1 MLRGSRPGERRGG
14 RKRDTPNRRTILTER
29 ILTIGSDHPT
39 VSWRG
44 FLLKL
49 VKDRKLPAD
58 TRMAVAPKCF
68 PAKRTQSGVPRRS
81 RVSAGLRSTTA
92 QGTAAKVGSAA
103 VMEAVVPSSQDW
115 NPQALEA
122 LLGIVQDAA
131 ADPKARR
138 KAALKIAEFLLPKS
152 SKKVK
157 ALPDKYGFAITPKLA
172 SEYRNIELEVRSLE
186 REPTRKIPAVAQ
198 NILKLT
204 AHSDAIRG
212 RLQCPCP
219 TKYGPKEATQDY
231 QRLSQFTRAHDNKIA
246 LSEVRDAEEAHL
258 KARYDTFAQGPE
270 QTARRRRQA
279 LQDAERQFKNDP
291 LNRKFSRKDR
301 NDLVLLRWL
310 YPEPRSDFSKR
321 DQNEHDDPEEFE
333 MVHGYHPFN
342 RELPASDGNFY
353 PWDSKLR
360 PASASAA
367 DDRLVNAADGSPIS
381 PVTPGN
387 ALATDPKRAGQT
399 TEVR

>member
-68 PAKRTQSGVPRRS
+68 PAKRTQSGATRRL

-172 SEYRNIELEVRSLE
+172 SEYRDIQREVRSLE
-186 REPTRKIPAVAQ
+186 R
-198 NILKLT
+198 
-204 AHSDAIRG
+204 
-212 RLQCPCP
+212 
-219 TKYGPKEATQDY
+219 
-231 QRLSQFTRAHDNKIA
+231 
-246 LSEVRDAEEAHL
+246 
-258 KARYDTFAQGPE
+258 
-270 QTARRRRQA
+270 
-279 LQDAERQFKNDP
+279 
-291 LNRKFSRKDR
+291 
-301 NDLVLLRWL
+301 
-310 YPEPRSDFSKR
+310 
-321 DQNEHDDPEEFE
+321 
-333 MVHGYHPFN
+333 
-342 RELPASDGNFY
+342 
-353 PWDSKLR
+353 
-360 PASASAA
+360 
-367 DDRLVNAADGSPIS
+367 
-381 PVTPGN
+381 
-387 ALATDPKRAGQT
+387 
-399 TEVR
+399 